1 VTEVDAHHWGDA
13 GEDEP
18 QPELEDLYDEMT
30 LRRLGLW
37 SDELA
42 REWTTDERDW
52 WSTPSTPYHPS
63 TPSPPSQGRVLDGVD
78 ELPEP
83 GPWDD
88 EWDGE
93 PVGESGRESVGEHL
107 GEAPTPARRARH
119 VGLAGAMLA
128 GAMLGLGDV
137 LEPEKRKDA
146 VIEPELLGEPATDQ
160 PVQFIMVPGLPKASV
175 VILRPWLRR

>member
-1 VTEVDAHHWGDA
+1 VTELDAQQWGDA
-13 GEDEP
+13 GQLEP
-18 QPELEDLYDEMT
+18 DGDRQLELEDVYDEMT

-37 SDELA
+37 SDDLA
-42 REWTTDERDW
+42 RHVAPPAEADVADRWSGEPDPFDPADSSDPPRWLAETDGWTVDEVDE
-52 WSTPSTPYHPS
+52 
-63 TPSPPSQGRVLDGVD
+63 VDGV
-78 ELPEP
+78 
-83 GPWDD
+83 
-88 EWDGE
+88 
-93 PVGESGRESVGEHL
+93 
-107 GEAPTPARRARH
+107 AATPPAGARRARH

-146 VIEPELLGEPATDQ
+146 VIEPELLGEPAIDQ

>member
-1 VTEVDAHHWGDA
+1 VTELDAQQWGDA
-13 GEDEP
+13 REDDP

-42 REWTTDERDW
+42 REWAADEADW
-52 WSTPSTPYHPS
+52 WSDGSDTGTE
-63 TPSPPSQGRVLDGVD
+63 RVTATEVGSADEAGGPGLDGAVVGD
-78 ELPEP
+78 PQ
-83 GPWDD
+83 GH
-88 EWDGE
+88 DGF
-93 PVGESGRESVGEHL
+93 PD
-107 GEAPTPARRARH
+107 APAPAPARRARH

-160 PVQFIMVPGLPKASV
+160 PVQFIMVPGLPRASV